1 MTFSP
6 HGSGPFRVGRDGLP
20 ECTAP
25 DIGKLNT
32 VPSRQLSPQS
42 ARGRQAEA
50 RRNDLAVLEAAR
62 DVFAAM
68 GADAP
73 IAAVAERAG
82 VGMGTLYRRYGS
94 KTELLQR
101 LCILAM
107 EQGLEAAEAALKA
120 EDPWTGLAGYIK
132 ACVDLRSGALASL
145 AGQIETTAEM
155 RRIAQ
160 QGMACVAEIVAR
172 AHRDGSLRPDATA
185 MDITWLIE
193 QFSRRP
199 PTTPDLAVERNVR
212 SRLVA
217 IALDGL
223 RARIPSATL
232 PGDPPDPMHYVNRW
246 SHPGS

>member
-1 MTFSP
+1 MS
-6 HGSGPFRVGRDGLP
+6 SY
-20 ECTAP
+20 
-25 DIGKLNT
+25 
-32 VPSRQLSPQS
+32 SLSPQS

-62 DVFAAM
+62 DVFTAL

-101 LCILAM
+101 LCVLAM
-107 EQGLEAAEAALKA
+107 EQALEAAEEALKA
-120 EDPWTGLAGYIK
+120 DDPWAGLAGYIA
-132 ACVDLRSGALASL
+132 ACIELRSGALASL

-155 RRIAQ
+155 RGTAQ
-160 QGMACVAEIVAR
+160 RGMAGTGEIVAR
-172 AHRDGSLRPDATA
+172 AHRSGSLRPDATA

-193 QFSRRP
+193 QFSRRS
-199 PTTPDLAVERNVR
+199 PDLLEPDEERNVR

-223 RARIPSATL
+223 RARTADGPGETL
-232 PGDPPDPMHYVNRW
+232 PGEPPSPVRYQDRW
-246 SHPGS
+246 SRTDDRKPERTELD

>member
-1 MTFSP
+1 M
-6 HGSGPFRVGRDGLP
+6 
-20 ECTAP
+20 
-25 DIGKLNT
+25 
-32 VPSRQLSPQS
+32 PSRSLSPQS

-62 DVFAAM
+62 DVFTAL

-94 KTELLQR
+94 KTELLQH

-107 EQGLEAAEAALKA
+107 EQALEAAGEALKA
-120 EDPWTGLAGYIK
+120 DDPWAGLAGYIT
-132 ACVDLRSGALASL
+132 ACIELRSGALASL

-160 QGMACVAEIVAR
+160 RGMACMAEIAAR

-193 QFSRRP
+193 QFSRRA
-199 PTTPDLAVERNVR
+199 PDSVDPDEERNVR

-223 RARIPSATL
+223 RARTPGSPGEIL
-232 PGDPPDPMHYVNRW
+232 PGEPPSPVHYANRW
-246 SHPGS
+246 SHASNDHQPQRTEQD